1 MILDHLSEE
10 SLSIWFETIR
20 HALPQ
25 GAELVNTHLH
35 STERINVQ
43 IQYGKPGKTQWLAV
57 STHDI
62 VSAVRSKRLGDI
74 GI

>member
-25 GAELVNTHLH
+25 GAELVTTHLY
-35 STERINVQ
+35 SPERINVQ
-43 IQYGKPGKTQWLAV
+43 IQYGKPARTQWLAV
-57 STHDI
+57 STSDI